1 MQSAATE
8 RGGAWSIAKIIAK
21 QEGVRGFWRGTSA
34 GIVHALPS
42 ISIYL
47 TLYEQLKSFM
57 DGDKSI
63 HASFRPPVAG
73 AAARTLAVL
82 VTCPLEVVRTRLTI
96 PSTSSMGQSGV
107 IHSLN
112 NLFREAGFRSLWTGI
127 TPMLYR
133 DVPFSALYWSVAE
146 ATRTYLQTSPLVHDA
161 QWLSSQTHSLQRRD
175 SHMASSLSINLVSGV
190 VAGAVASVATHP
202 FDLVKTRVM
211 LHDDGRGVGTYARIR
226 DLVEVE
232 GVNALW
238 KGLAPRLM
246 KVVPSCAIVLASFEF
261 FKEIFSSPNKC

>member
-1 MQSAATE
+1 
-8 RGGAWSIAKIIAK
+8 
-21 QEGVRGFWRGTSA
+21 
-34 GIVHALPS
+34 
-42 ISIYL
+42 
-47 TLYEQLKSFM
+47 
-57 DGDKSI
+57 
-63 HASFRPPVAG
+63 
-73 AAARTLAVL
+73 
-82 VTCPLEVVRTRLTI
+82 
-96 PSTSSMGQSGV
+96 
-107 IHSLN
+107 
-112 NLFREAGFRSLWTGI
+112 
-127 TPMLYR
+127 
-133 DVPFSALYWSVAE
+133 
-146 ATRTYLQTSPLVHDA
+146 
-161 QWLSSQTHSLQRRD
+161 
-175 SHMASSLSINLVSGV
+175 MASSLSINLVSGV